1 MAICPWGWSQIKKTK
16 DFTQMLTYKTYSEAG
31 IALTQGV
38 IYNSDT
44 FYFNH
49 NDLSNSHTGIQI
61 GIALSPEDPK
71 IDYSLTKNFIQQIK
85 SLTAA

>member
-1 MAICPWGWSQIKKTK
+1 
-16 DFTQMLTYKTYSEAG
+16 MLTYKTYSEAG

-71 IDYSLTKNFIQQIK
+71 IDY
-85 SLTAA
+85 